1 MEGKEVYQC
10 KWLFGIMDKRYH
22 KRHALALA
30 ISAVTSLM
38 LLINPALTSPTDR
51 RGHRRAESGA
61 FARLLLAMLAFKVLR
76 ECLRYYMVISLGD
89 HVAKHFVQPAQEA
102 L

>member
-38 LLINPALTSPTDR
+38 LLINPALTS
-51 RGHRRAESGA
+51 
-61 FARLLLAMLAFKVLR
+61 RLP
-76 ECLRYYMVISLGD
+76 GD

>member
-38 LLINPALTSPTDR
+38 LLINPALTSRLIDEVIVAQNPEPLL
-51 RGHRRAESGA
+51 G
-61 FARLLLAMLAFKVLR
+61 LLLAMLAFKVPR
-76 ECLRYYMVISLGD
+76 E
-89 HVAKHFVQPAQEA
+89 
-102 L
+102 